1 MNAQS
6 LILSLVFSAPYN
18 HNYKMETSVTLG
30 ESCHHYLTPKT
41 SLNGSELLGLRHILQ
56 QHLLSISQSEDSLM
70 MILAF
75 DFLKQA

>member
-56 QHLLSISQSEDSLM
+56 QHLLSQSEDSLM
-70 MILAF
+70 MIFAF
-75 DFLKQA
+75 AFLK

>member
-18 HNYKMETSVTLG
+18 RNYKMETSVTLG

-41 SLNGSELLGLRHILQ
+41 SLNDSDLFGLRHILQ
-56 QHLLSISQSEDSLM
+56 QHFLSQSEDSLM
-70 MILAF
+70 MIFAS
-75 DFLKQA
+75 LK

>member
-30 ESCHHYLTPKT
+30 ENCHHYLTPKT
-41 SLNGSELLGLRHILQ
+41 SLNSSELLGLRHILQ
-56 QHLLSISQSEDSLM
+56 QHLLSHSEDSLM
-70 MILAF
+70 MIFA
-75 DFLKQA
+75 FLK